1 MHRKT
6 HGYVPRPDRNTEVR
20 ARLRQ
25 LAEKYPRYGGSML
38 YLMVRREGFVV
49 NHKRFDRL
57 YRLEGL
63 KMRLRGRRKRAR
75 HLRVALPPPERPD
88 ETWSMDF
95 IHDALATARPFKC
108 LTVVDNLTRQA
119 PAIRVAH
126 SIRGRDVVEALER
139 LRLRGRKPKRIVV
152 DNGPEFRSRALGLW
166 ALRHGVEL
174 CFIDPGK
181 PVQNAFIESFN
192 ARFRAECLS
201 AQWFG
206 SLEQARLF
214 IEVWRKEYEN
224 ERPHGSLNGK
234 TPNEFA
240 ETFGI
245 GVPNIS
251 PALSLSVAT

>member
-1 MHRKT
+1 
-6 HGYVPRPDRNTEVR
+6 
-20 ARLRQ
+20 
-25 LAEKYPRYGGSML
+25 
-38 YLMVRREGFVV
+38 
-49 NHKRFDRL
+49 
-57 YRLEGL
+57 
-63 KMRLRGRRKRAR
+63 
-75 HLRVALPPPERPD
+75 
-88 ETWSMDF
+88 MDF
-95 IHDALATARPFKC
+95 IHDALATTRPFKC

-152 DNGPEFRSRALGLW
+152 DNGPEFLSRALGLW

-214 IEVWRKEYEN
+214 IEVWRNETES

-240 ETFGI
+240 EIFGI
-245 GVPNIS
+245 GVPTII
-251 PALSLSVAT
+251 PALSAT